1 MDAALFQR
9 FREIAH
15 RQAGIDLRPGK
26 EILLGTRIAKR
37 IRALGLSDEAEY
49 LAFLERDESGEEL
62 VRFLDVISTN
72 FTSFFREAD
81 HFETI
86 AAHVRERLAHGQR
99 RFRFWS
105 AACSSGEEPYSLAIV
120 LAELC
125 GDPEIDWRILATDI
139 STGML
144 ERAQAAV
151 YGPEALARV
160 PRHLR
165 ERHFEEVEGG
175 MRVRPTL
182 RERVVFKRL
191 NLALPPFPMHGPI
204 DAVLCRNVMIYF
216 DKAVRQ
222 RLVRE
227 IERLLAPGGLLL
239 TGHAESLSGLATSLT
254 VVRPSVYVKQPTPT
268 RRPSRRGAR

>member
-216 DKAVRQ
+216 DKPTQATILQ
-222 RLVRE
+222 RFVP
-227 IERLLAPGGLLL
+227 LLKPGGLLFA
-239 TGHAESLSGLATSLT
+239 GHSENFTYITDAFRLRGQT
-254 VVRPSVYVKQPTPT
+254 VYDCVR
-268 RRPSRRGAR
+268 AAA